1 MKVNQIVSEHKKGV
15 RAKKYT
21 TKAKGTVPVYGPDSK
36 DAKLKP
42 VKPVGTLNEI
52 ESVATAVKQNP
63 DGSTVYKDATGAEKT
78 AAAGEIKTGPDGKPT
93 LAVAGITPGEQIN
106 ITDKVA
112 EAPTDRGP
120 VGGDGTDSLI
130 AAISSD
136 EHLLNDEMG
145 GKSYYVTMQ
154 GGKPMVMDTGN
165 TGGSPL
171 GVTSSGEEINP
182 QLIARSTDW
191 SVKSLQVNGKTY
203 PALYSGTRGYRVGKQ
218 AYQEIVS
225 GARSGI
231 IGTNSRQ
238 PSRLFNPAD
247 VDWHGGPKTP
257 GLKEAD
263 DVLLGKMLTI
273 AGLR

>member
-15 RAKKYT
+15 RAMKYT
-21 TKAKGTVPVYGPDSK
+21 TKTKGTVPVYGPDSK

-42 VKPVGTLNEI
+42 VKPTGTINEVD
-52 ESVATAVKQNP
+52 SVATAVKQNP

-112 EAPTDRGP
+112 EAPKDRGP
-120 VGGDGTDSLI
+120 VGGDGTDELI

-136 EHLLNDEMG
+136 ETLLTDEMG
-145 GKSYYVTMQ
+145 DKPYYVTIR
-154 GGKPMVMDTGN
+154 GGKPMVMDNGN

-171 GVTSSGEEINP
+171 DVTSSGEEINP

-191 SVKSLQVNGKTY
+191 SVKSIQVNGKTY

-218 AYQEIVS
+218 AYQEIMT
-225 GARSGI
+225 GARPQHQSVM
-231 IGTNSRQ
+231 
-238 PSRLFNPAD
+238 PSRNK
-247 VDWHGGPKTP
+247 VQ
-257 GLKEAD
+257 EAD
-263 DVLLGKMLTI
+263 DVLLGKMLSI

>member
-120 VGGDGTDSLI
+120 VGGDGTDRLI

-145 GKSYYVTMQ
+145 GKPYYVTMQ
-154 GGKPMVMDTGN
+154 GGKPMVMDNGN

-171 GVTSSGEEINP
+171 GVTSSGEEITP

-191 SVKSLQVNGKTY
+191 SLKSIQLNGKTY
-203 PALYSGTRGYRVGKQ
+203 PTLYSGTRGYRVGKQ
-218 AYQEIVS
+218 AYQEIIA
-225 GARSGI
+225 GAQSRI
-231 IGTNSRQ
+231 MGTNSKQ
-238 PSRLFNPAD
+238 PAWTRDQAN
-247 VDWHGGPKTP
+247 VDWHGGPKTS

>member
-112 EAPTDRGP
+112 EAC
-120 VGGDGTDSLI
+120 
-130 AAISSD
+130 
-136 EHLLNDEMG
+136 
-145 GKSYYVTMQ
+145 
-154 GGKPMVMDTGN
+154 DT
-165 TGGSPL
+165 TEQAQ
-171 GVTSSGEEINP
+171 VQTSSAVTYKRQPILME
-182 QLIARSTDW
+182 LKARIARPRSQARFSRMWARTSD
-191 SVKSLQVNGKTY
+191 
-203 PALYSGTRGYRVGKQ
+203 RVGS
-218 AYQEIVS
+218 IS
-225 GARSGI
+225 WRCGGI
-231 IGTNSRQ
+231 SRNIDRRVE
-238 PSRLFNPAD
+238 PLSR
-247 VDWHGGPKTP
+247 
-257 GLKEAD
+257 
-263 DVLLGKMLTI
+263 
-273 AGLR
+273 